1 MLTPER
7 RDGIQ
12 RWAAKAGGFPGH
24 AITDLLATIEA
35 LEAERDGWKA
45 EAMWVAERLAAA
57 APKLQAAQRSQFWG
71 FLGDWEE
78 WGPRIQVAGLPTCAG
93 QAIAHLYGNHDTP
106 YAYCPQCDDDALA
119 AAFSEE
125 PEAPQPRTVD
135 MAGRPVAE
143 LDTRTLTG
151 EQ

>member
-57 APKLQAAQRSQFWG
+57 APELQAAQRGADARRWHRRASEGGSWDDF
-71 FLGDWEE
+71 DASSREMD
-78 WGPRIQVAGLPTCAG
+78 A
-93 QAIAHLYGNHDTP
+93 AH
-106 YAYCPQCDDDALA
+106 DALA
-119 AAFSEE
+119 AAF
-125 PEAPQPRTVD
+125 AHCQPRSPATG
-135 MAGRPVAE
+135 AR
-143 LDTRTLTG
+143 RTNRSP
-151 EQ
+151 EEKP